1 MQSAKSG
8 GREERVRRRRREMLE
23 AYYDVLV
30 DEGISGASLAKI
42 AKRLDIPDSL
52 LIRYFTTKADMTI
65 ALVDL
70 ILDEYIE
77 HYINTFPSV
86 DHPLDRLHAMLD
98 ATFSTDYQDLVDAKV
113 WYACFYVSLYEPHV
127 REQFQRLHQLSQ
139 DLWEETLAVC
149 MNGGLIPP
157 QAPST
162 VAAVISALERG
173 FEWSLAT
180 MTDQQER
187 RELGSLL
194 KEQAVQTIGISGGS
208 PAGE

>member
-1 MQSAKSG
+1 
-8 GREERVRRRRREMLE
+8 MLE

-52 LIRYFTTKADMTI
+52 LIRYFKTKADMTI

-77 HYINTFPSV
+77 HYISTFPSI

-98 ATFSTDYQDLVDAKV
+98 ATFSSDYQDLVAAKV
-113 WYACFYVSLYEPHV
+113 WYACFYISLYEPRV
-127 REQFQRLHQLSQ
+127 REQFHRLDKLSEG
-139 DLWEETLAVC
+139 LWEETLAVC
-149 MNGGLIPP
+149 MDGGLIPR
-157 QAPST
+157 QAPRT
-162 VAAVISALERG
+162 VATTISALEKG

-180 MTDQQER
+180 IADQQER
-187 RELGSLL
+187 QELGLLL
-194 KEQAVQTIGISGGS
+194 KEQAVKTIGISEI
-208 PAGE
+208 PLAGE

>member
-1 MQSAKSG
+1 MQSAKPG
-8 GREERVRRRRREMLE
+8 GRKERVRRRRREMLE

-52 LIRYFTTKADMTI
+52 LIRYFTTKADMTV

-70 ILDEYIE
+70 ILDEYFE
-77 HYINTFPSV
+77 HYINTFPSI
-86 DHPLDRLHAMLD
+86 DRPLDRLQAMLD
-98 ATFSTDYQDLVDAKV
+98 ATFSSDYQDLVDAKV
-113 WYACFYVSLYEPHV
+113 WYACFYISLYEPRV
-127 REQFQRLHQLSQ
+127 REQFGRLHQLSQ

-149 MNGGLIPP
+149 MDGGLISP
-157 QAPST
+157 QAPRT
-162 VAAVISALERG
+162 VATAISALEKG

-187 RELGSLL
+187 QELGSLL
-194 KEQAVQTIGISGGS
+194 KEQALKTIGIPQASPDGG
-208 PAGE
+208 